1 MLVVERDQGTSRLL
15 GHGRVHRVS
24 PTQPVLGRQRP
35 DLVTKGDIQR
45 HHSHVRELP

>member
-15 GHGRVHRVS
+15 GHGRMYRVS

-35 DLVTKGDIQR
+35 DLYQGDIQR
-45 HHSHVRELP
+45 HHGHVRELP